1 MRALLQ
7 PHLKKFIFAVCAL
20 AVAVVAAIGAFTLAY
35 APPMTST
42 GITVIQSGELE
53 IELRES
59 SIPKGGSTPVLG
71 NAPIQIHPGEIAS
84 KQVTVKNTGPIKIFV
99 RVRMHPQ
106 FTLSEENAGKPVDP
120 SLVSCNVDHR
130 FWLLQGDYYYFYR
143 ALAPGEETPPIFTN
157 VTFDQAMDNTYT
169 NSTIT
174 FLVDA
179 AAVPANPNAASVY
192 DAAHWPMGE

>member
-7 PHLKKFIFAVCAL
+7 SHLKKFIFAVCAL
-20 AVAVVAAIGAFTLAY
+20 VVAIVAAIGAFTLAY
-35 APPMTST
+35 APPVATS
-42 GITVIQSGELE
+42 GITVIQSGKLE

-59 SIPKGGSTPVLG
+59 SIPKGGSKPVLG
-71 NAPIQIHPGEIAS
+71 NAPIQIRPGEVAS
-84 KQVTVKNTGPIKIFV
+84 KQVTVKNTGPMNVFV
-99 RVRMHPQ
+99 RVKMYPQ

-120 SLVSCNVDHR
+120 SLISCDVDHR
-130 FWLLQGDYYYFYR
+130 YWLLQGDYYYFYR

-157 VTFDQAMDNTYT
+157 VTFDKTMDNTYT

-179 AAVPANPNAASVY
+179 AAVPANPNANTVY
-192 DAAHWPMGE
+192 DTALWPMGE